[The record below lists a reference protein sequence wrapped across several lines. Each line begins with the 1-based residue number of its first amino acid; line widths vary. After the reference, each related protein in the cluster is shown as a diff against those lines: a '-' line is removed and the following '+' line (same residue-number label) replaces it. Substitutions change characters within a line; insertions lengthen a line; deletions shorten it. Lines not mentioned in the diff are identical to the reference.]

1 MAKKIVPKYE
11 PEVARAKIGRP
22 SAYHKEYA
30 EQALHLCRL
39 GATDH
44 DLALAFHASVSMIK
58 RWAATHAEFRA
69 ALKVGKE
76 AADQR
81 VERSLYQRAVGY
93 HYDAVKIFMPA
104 GAKKPIYAPYVE
116 HMPPDVTAGIFW
128 LKNRDPAHWRD
139 AWQLEHVTGKYVIS
153 DTPMSEAQWIKERA
167 VLIDAEATDVTPELP
182 PVLSE
187 DNGKPK
193 K

>member
-93 HYDAVKIFMPA
+93 SFDSVKIFMPA
-104 GAKKPIYAPYVE
+104 GAKKPLYAPYVE
-116 HMPPDVTAGIFW
+116 QRAARRRRVLTSSSRSCRCLDHSRCRMRGMNTTAVYGRYCVPKRRFADRV
-128 LKNRDPAHWRD
+128 L
-139 AWQLEHVTGKYVIS
+139 VIG
-153 DTPMSEAQWIKERA
+153 R
-167 VLIDAEATDVTPELP
+167 LI
-182 PVLSE
+182 
-187 DNGKPK
+187 
-193 K
+193 

>member
-1 MAKKIVPKYE
+1 MAKKIVPKFE
-11 PEVARAKIGRP
+11 PEVARATIGRP

-104 GAKKPIYAPYVE
+104 GAKKPIYAHYVE
-116 HMPPDVTAGIFW
+116 HVPPDVTAGIFW
-128 LKNRDPAHWRD
+128 LKNRDPARWRD
-139 AWQLEHVTGKYVIS
+139 AWQVEHTLGKYLIS
-153 DTPMSEAQWIKERA
+153 DKPMSEEAWAKERA
-167 VLIDAEATDVTPELP
+167 TLIDVTPED
-182 PVLSE
+182 E
-187 DNGKPK
+187 KN
-193 K
+193 